1 MKKLPKLFLY
11 AIAYITVAASC
22 MHNDHDIS
30 ISYKDTGRYYSMKAY
45 FSRSKTRKIE
55 HYMDD
60 RIGRNSHMSFV
71 NSKIDGTIALD
82 NHAKFYIKKYPGVLE
97 IKMDRDEN
105 SYENFD
111 EIKSM
116 CQGIKK
122 VLTE

>member
-1 MKKLPKLFLY
+1 MKKLPALFLY
-11 AIAYITVAASC
+11 AIAYITVACSC
-22 MHNDHDIS
+22 MHNDHDTS
-30 ISYKDTGRYYSMKAY
+30 ISYKDTGKYYSMKAY
-45 FSRSKTRKIE
+45 FSRSKTRKVE

-82 NHAKFYIKKYPGVLE
+82 NHAKFYMKKYPGVLE
-97 IKMDRDEN
+97 IRMDKDEN

>member
-1 MKKLPKLFLY
+1 MEKLPTFFLY
-11 AIAYITVAASC
+11 AIAYMTVAASC
-22 MHNDHDIS
+22 MHNDHDTS

-45 FSRSKTRKIE
+45 FSRNKTRKVE
-55 HYMDD
+55 HYMDETF
-60 RIGRNSHMSFV
+60 GTNSRMSFI
-71 NSKIDGTIALD
+71 NSKNDGTISLD
-82 NHAKFYIKKYPGVLE
+82 NHAKFYMKKYPGVLE
-97 IKMDRDEN
+97 IKMDKDEN